1 MIKCK
6 ICDKSFKRVCSHVR
20 QTHGVSARE
29 YKEAFG
35 LDVKKGILSNED
47 RKIMHDY
54 ALANGMDEQLKKA
67 GKATRFKKGT
77 PGLGV
82 YKRSAQTIERFK
94 TTLTYTNKNLS
105 H

>member
-1 MIKCK
+1 MECL
-6 ICDKSFKRVCSHVR
+6 ICGKNFKRVCSHAR
-20 QTHGVSARE
+20 QSHGVSARE

-35 LDVKKGILSNED
+35 LDVRKGILSSED
-47 RKIMHDY
+47 SKLMREY

-82 YKRSAQTIERFK
+82 YQRSAQTIERFK
-94 TTLTYTNKNLS
+94 TTLTYTGKGLKRG
-105 H
+105 